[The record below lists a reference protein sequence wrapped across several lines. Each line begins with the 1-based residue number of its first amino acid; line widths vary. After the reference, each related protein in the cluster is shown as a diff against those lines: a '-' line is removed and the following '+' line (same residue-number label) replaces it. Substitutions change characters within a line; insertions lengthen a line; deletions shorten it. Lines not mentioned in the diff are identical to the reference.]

1 LLLNGS
7 NKNLNQ
13 DAPADPTTR
22 MDLEDIYPVGS
33 ATIGKTL
40 YKLPDDELQDLER
53 RLGNFLP
60 RKFFSNRAENLP
72 ERTEPKKI

>member
-1 LLLNGS
+1 
-7 NKNLNQ
+7 
-13 DAPADPTTR
+13 

-40 YKLPDDELQDLER
+40 YKLPDDELKDLEK
-53 RLGNFLP
+53 RLGNFPPL
-60 RKFFSNRAENLP
+60 KFFSNRVENLS